1 MTPGLRARL
10 PAAVLVGVGLAAL
23 YEGSG
28 LSFGSIRQP
37 GSGFYPTLVCLALI
51 AFAAIAFAKPARS
64 DGNEAIEPR
73 GHARL
78 WLVVAAVTVYALALN
93 SVGFLLC
100 TAALL
105 LVLLRGIGSVS
116 WAISLAAA
124 VAGSVATYVL
134 FIQLGMPLPAGV
146 LGLLRA

>member
-64 DGNEAIEPR
+64 DGNEVIEPL

-78 WLVVAAVTVYALALN
+78 WLVVAAVAVYALALN
-93 SVGFLLC
+93 WVGFLLC

-105 LVLLRGIGSVS
+105 LVLLRGIGSLS
-116 WAISLAAA
+116 WVISLMAS